1 MSTRQDL
8 QDDSDQRTRQAR
20 SERGLRRI
28 IRLPKVEELTGRK
41 RSAIYEGIA
50 AGSFPAPVPL
60 GPRAVGWLEDEI
72 FDWQQRCI
80 ALRDERRAEER
91 VPLAG
96 SEQRQSREA
105 RPTTE
110 VIPDPARPR
119 SGPVFERTPRRT
131 QSEAGAHQRA
141 EKTPAR

>member
-20 SERGLRRI
+20 SERRLRRI

-41 RSAIYEGIA
+41 RSAIYEDIA

-72 FDWQQRCI
+72 FDWQEKCI
-80 ALRDERRAEER
+80 ALRDERRVKEQ
-91 VPLAG
+91 VPLTG
-96 SEQRQSREA
+96 SS
-105 RPTTE
+105 
-110 VIPDPARPR
+110 
-119 SGPVFERTPRRT
+119 ERAHRRT
-131 QSEAGAHQRA
+131 RSEAGAHQCA
-141 EKTPAR
+141 EKAPAR